1 MTTGLFLAL
10 FLAPVIGFI
19 INGVNFRKSNAT
31 VAGVIGT
38 GAVLI
43 SFGCAV
49 ALFLEMVGAE
59 GHILKQHFF
68 TWLEVGTFKA
78 NAAFVMDPISGIMTL
93 IITGV
98 GSLIHIFS
106 AGYMSH
112 DERPFKFFSYLNLFI
127 FNMLLLVLG
136 DNLLVTFVGWEGVG
150 LCSYLLIGFW
160 FSDEKKAAAGMKAF
174 ITNRIGDAG
183 LLIGIFIL
191 FSQLGTV
198 TYSELN
204 SYVGSYAL
212 ETGWFGPI
220 TLAMIFLFIGV
231 CGKSAQVPLYVWLPD
246 AMAGPTPVSALIH
259 AATMV
264 TAGVYLL
271 IRLSPVLILAPNAM
285 MIIAI
290 AGAITALMGAIIG
303 ITQWDIKKILA
314 YSTVSQL
321 GYMIL
326 GVGVGAFIPAFF
338 HLMTHAFFKAL
349 MFLGSG
355 SVIHSMHEE
364 QDIRKM
370 GALAKLMPITHF
382 TFFIGWLAI
391 IGLPPFSGFFS
402 KDEILFYTFVSTR
415 SSYLLWFVGVVGAGC
430 TAFYMTRLMC
440 LTFWGESR
448 VSHEV
453 HPHESPFNMT
463 FPLMVLA
470 VLAAFAGFLG
480 IPHAISAI
488 LPGHPENILEHFLH
502 HSVASVAK
510 DPMAKSHALEWALMA
525 ISVSVA
531 GGMALLS
538 YLIYVK
544 KKYNIEAFTKKIQWA
559 HKLSYN
565 KFFVDEFYF
574 SKIINPIVAM
584 SKTLWLHIDVMFID
598 KTTYLV
604 TDVILKGGAYNK
616 KAQNGNFQHYI
627 FLMTLGLAAI
637 LVMIF
642 AF

>member
-1 MTTGLFLAL
+1 ML
-10 FLAPVIGFI
+10 
-19 INGVNFRKSNAT
+19 
-31 VAGVIGT
+31 
-38 GAVLI
+38 GADNKVLNPT
-43 SFGCAV
+43 FY
-49 ALFLEMVGAE
+49 
-59 GHILKQHFF
+59 

-78 NAAFVMDPISGIMTL
+78 TASFLMDPISGIMTL

-106 AGYMSH
+106 IGYMSH
-112 DERPFKFFSYLNLFI
+112 DERPFKYFAYLNLFI

-191 FSQLGTV
+191 FTQLGTV
-198 TYSELN
+198 NYSELN
-204 SYVGSYAL
+204 QYSTSYA
-212 ETGWFGPI
+212 TQMGWFNPI

-231 CGKSAQVPLYVWLPD
+231 CGKSAQIPLYVWLPD

-271 IRLSPVLILAPNAM
+271 IRLSPVLVLAPNAM
-285 MIIAI
+285 MIISVV
-290 AGAITALMGAIIG
+290 GALTALMGAVIG

-370 GALAKLMPITHF
+370 GGLAKLMPITHL

-402 KDEILFYTFVSTR
+402 KDEILFYTFVSER
-415 SSYLLWFVGVVGAGC
+415 SSYLLWFMGVVGAGC

-440 LTFWGESR
+440 FTFWGESR
-448 VSHEV
+448 VSDDV
-453 HPHESPFNMT
+453 HPHESPFTMT
-463 FPLMVLA
+463 FPLIILA
-470 VLAAFAGFLG
+470 VLAAFAGLLG
-480 IPHAISAI
+480 IPKLIGEV
-488 LPGHPENILEHFLH
+488 LPGNPANILEHLL
-502 HSVASVAK
+502 SPYVAK
-510 DPMAKSHALEWALMA
+510 VKVAHVSHGLEWALIFVSVLVALVMA
-525 ISVSVA
+525 II
-531 GGMALLS
+531 S
-538 YLIYVK
+538 YLTYVK
-544 KKYNIEAFTKKIQWA
+544 KRFNIDAFTQKIKFA
-559 HKLSYN
+559 YRLSLN
-565 KFFVDEFYF
+565 KFYVDEFYF
-574 SKIINPIVAM
+574 SKIINPLIM
-584 SKTLWLHIDVMFID
+584 GSKALWLHIDVMFID
-598 KTTYLV
+598 KFTYYV
-604 TDVILKGGAYNK
+604 TDVILKGGSYNR
-616 KAQNGNFQHYI
+616 KAQNGNFQNYVFFMSI
-627 FLMTLGLAAI
+627 GMAAFLI
-637 LVMIF
+637 MIF

>member
-1 MTTGLFLAL
+1 MVTLLFAVLFLS
-10 FLAPVIGFI
+10 PVIGFLV
-19 INGVNFRKSNAT
+19 NGFNFRKSNALL
-31 VAGVIGT
+31 AGSIGT
-38 GAVLI
+38 GAVVI
-43 SFGCAV
+43 SFICAV
-49 ALFLEMVGAE
+49 LLFIETLGVPTR
-59 GHILKQHFF
+59 ILNPYFF
-68 TWLEVGTFKA
+68 TWLDVGSFKA
-78 NAAFVMDPISGIMTL
+78 NAAFLMDPISGIMTL

-98 GSLIHIFS
+98 GSLIHLFS
-106 AGYMSH
+106 IGYMSH
-112 DERPFKFFSYLNLFI
+112 DERPFKYFAYLNLFI

-198 TYSELN
+198 NYQELTA
-204 SYVGSYAL
+204 YASSL
-212 ETGWFGPI
+212 SVENTWFSPI

-231 CGKSAQVPLYVWLPD
+231 CGKSAQIPLYVWLPD

-271 IRLSPVLILAPNAM
+271 IRLSHVLILAPNAM
-285 MIIAI
+285 MVVAI
-290 AGAITALMGAIIG
+290 VGAATALLGAIIG

-370 GALAKLMPITHF
+370 GGLAKLMPITHL

-402 KDEILFYTFVSTR
+402 KDEILFYAFVSKQ
-415 SSYLLWFVGVVGAGC
+415 SSILLWLVGVIGAGC

-440 LTFWGESR
+440 FTFWGESR
-448 VSHEV
+448 VSKDV
-453 HPHESPFNMT
+453 HPHESPWSMT
-463 FPLMVLA
+463 LPLIILA
-470 VLAAFAGFLG
+470 FLAAFAGLLG
-480 IPHAISAI
+480 IPHVIGEI
-488 LPGHPENILEHFLH
+488 IPGHPANILEDMLGPL
-502 HSVASVAK
+502 VAK
-510 DPMAKSHALEWALMA
+510 VKKHEYTHSLEWGL
-525 ISVSVA
+525 IFVSVFIA
-531 GGMALLS
+531 ASMAVIS
-538 YLIYVK
+538 YLAYVK
-544 KKYNIEAFTKKIQWA
+544 RAFDMEALATKIKPA
-559 HKLSYN
+559 YKLSFN
-565 KFFVDEFYF
+565 KFYVDEFYF
-574 SKIINPIVAM
+574 SKIIDPIIAA
-584 SKTLWLHIDVMFID
+584 SKVLWLHIDVMFID
-598 KTTYLV
+598 KVTYYV
-604 TDVILKGGAYNK
+604 SDVMLKGGYYNRK
-616 KAQNGNFQHYI
+616 LQNGNFQNYI
-627 FLMTLGLAAI
+627 FFMSIGMAAVLI
-637 LVMIF
+637 MIF

>member
-1 MTTGLFLAL
+1 VTTLLFLIL
-10 FLAPVIGFI
+10 FLSPVLGFI
-19 INGVNFRKSNAT
+19 VNGLNFRKSNGT
-31 VAGVIGT
+31 IAGLIGT

-43 SFGCAV
+43 SFVTAIF
-49 ALFLEMVGAE
+49 LFMEMLGADNKV
-59 GHILKQHFF
+59 LNPTFY

-78 NAAFVMDPISGIMTL
+78 TASFLMDPISGIMTL

-106 AGYMSH
+106 IGYMSH
-112 DERPFKFFSYLNLFI
+112 DERPFKYFAYLNLFI

-191 FSQLGTV
+191 FTQLGTV
-198 TYSELN
+198 NYSELN
-204 SYVGSYAL
+204 QYSTSYANQM
-212 ETGWFGPI
+212 GWFNPI

-231 CGKSAQVPLYVWLPD
+231 CGKSAQIPLYVWLPD

-271 IRLSPVLILAPNAM
+271 IRLSPVLVLAPNAM
-285 MIIAI
+285 MIISVV
-290 AGAITALMGAIIG
+290 GALTALMGAVIG

-370 GALAKLMPITHF
+370 GGLAKLMPITHL

-402 KDEILFYTFVSTR
+402 KDEILFYTFVSER
-415 SSYLLWFVGVVGAGC
+415 SSYLLWFMGVVGAGC

-440 LTFWGESR
+440 FTFWGESR
-448 VSHEV
+448 VSDDV
-453 HPHESPFNMT
+453 HPHESPFTMT
-463 FPLMVLA
+463 FPLIILA
-470 VLAAFAGFLG
+470 VLAAFAGLLG
-480 IPHAISAI
+480 IPKLIGEV
-488 LPGHPENILEHFLH
+488 LPGNPANILEHLL
-502 HSVASVAK
+502 SPYVAK
-510 DPMAKSHALEWALMA
+510 VKVAHVSHGLEWALIFVSVLVALVMA
-525 ISVSVA
+525 II
-531 GGMALLS
+531 S
-538 YLIYVK
+538 YLTYVK
-544 KKYNIEAFTKKIQWA
+544 KRFNIDAFTQKIKFA
-559 HKLSYN
+559 YRLSLN
-565 KFFVDEFYF
+565 KFYVDEFYF
-574 SKIINPIVAM
+574 SKIINPLIM
-584 SKTLWLHIDVMFID
+584 GSKALWLHIDVMFID
-598 KTTYLV
+598 KFTYYV
-604 TDVILKGGAYNK
+604 TDVILKGGSYNR
-616 KAQNGNFQHYI
+616 KAQNGNFQNYVFFMSI
-627 FLMTLGLAAI
+627 GMAAFLI
-637 LVMIF
+637 MIF

>member
-1 MTTGLFLAL
+1 VTTLLFLIL
-10 FLAPVIGFI
+10 FLSPVLGFI
-19 INGVNFRKSNAT
+19 VNGLNFRKSNGT
-31 VAGVIGT
+31 IAGLIGT

-43 SFGCAV
+43 SFVTAIL
-49 ALFLEMVGAE
+49 LFMEMLGADNKV
-59 GHILKQHFF
+59 LNPTFY

-78 NAAFVMDPISGIMTL
+78 TASFLMDPISGIMTL

-106 AGYMSH
+106 IGYMSH
-112 DERPFKFFSYLNLFI
+112 DERPFKYFAYLNLFI

-191 FSQLGTV
+191 FTQLGTV
-198 TYSELN
+198 NYSELN
-204 SYVGSYAL
+204 QYSTSYANQM
-212 ETGWFGPI
+212 GWFNPI

-231 CGKSAQVPLYVWLPD
+231 CGKSAQIPLYVWLPD

-271 IRLSPVLILAPNAM
+271 IRLSPVLVLAPNAM
-285 MIIAI
+285 MIISVV
-290 AGAITALMGAIIG
+290 GALTALMGAVIG

-370 GALAKLMPITHF
+370 GGLAKLMPITHL

-402 KDEILFYTFVSTR
+402 KDEILFYTFVSER
-415 SSYLLWFVGVVGAGC
+415 SSYLLWFMGVVGAGC

-440 LTFWGESR
+440 FTFWGESR
-448 VSHEV
+448 VSDDV
-453 HPHESPFNMT
+453 HPHESPFTMT
-463 FPLMVLA
+463 FPLIILA
-470 VLAAFAGFLG
+470 VLAAFAGLLG
-480 IPHAISAI
+480 IPKLIGEV
-488 LPGHPENILEHFLH
+488 LPGNPANILEHLL
-502 HSVASVAK
+502 SPYVAK
-510 DPMAKSHALEWALMA
+510 VKVAHVSHGLEWALIFVSVLVALVMA
-525 ISVSVA
+525 II
-531 GGMALLS
+531 S
-538 YLIYVK
+538 YLTYVK
-544 KKYNIEAFTKKIQWA
+544 KRFNIDAFTQKIKFA
-559 HKLSYN
+559 YRLSLN
-565 KFFVDEFYF
+565 KFYVDEFYF
-574 SKIINPIVAM
+574 SKIINPLIM
-584 SKTLWLHIDVMFID
+584 GSKALWLHIDVMFID
-598 KTTYLV
+598 KFTYYV
-604 TDVILKGGAYNK
+604 TDVILKGGSYNR
-616 KAQNGNFQHYI
+616 KAQNGNFQNYVFFMSI
-627 FLMTLGLAAI
+627 GMAAFLI
-637 LVMIF
+637 MIF

>member
-1 MTTGLFLAL
+1 MITAL
-10 FLAPVIGFI
+10 FYVIFLSPLLGFA
-19 INGVNFRKSNAT
+19 INGLNFRKSNGT
-31 VAGVIGT
+31 IAGIIGT
-38 GAVLI
+38 SAVVISFIAAVL
-43 SFGCAV
+43 
-49 ALFLEMVGAE
+49 LFKEMLGAE
-59 GHILKQHFF
+59 NKVLAVHFF
-68 TWLEVGTFKA
+68 NWLEVASFKA
-78 NAAFVMDPISGIMTL
+78 PASFLMDPISGIMTL

-112 DERPFKFFSYLNLFI
+112 DPRPFKYFSYLNLFI

-174 ITNRIGDAG
+174 ITNRVGDAG

-198 TYSELN
+198 NYYELN
-204 SYVGSYAL
+204 QYASAL
-212 ETGWFGPI
+212 TADTGWFNPI

-231 CGKSAQVPLYVWLPD
+231 CGKSAQIPLYVWLPD

-285 MIIAI
+285 MIVAI
-290 AGAITALMGAIIG
+290 VGAMTALLGALIG

-370 GALAKLMPITHF
+370 GGLAKLMPITHL

-402 KDEILFYTFVSTR
+402 KDEILFYTYASQQ
-415 SSYLLWFVGVVGAGC
+415 SSVLLWIVGVIGAGC

-440 LTFWGESR
+440 FTFWGESR
-448 VSHEV
+448 VSKDV
-453 HPHESPFNMT
+453 HPHESPLSMT
-463 FPLMVLA
+463 FPLIILA
-470 VLAAFAGFLG
+470 LLAAFAGLLG
-480 IPHAISAI
+480 IPHVISAV
-488 LPGHPENILEHFLH
+488 LPGHPHNILEDLLKPYVAHITKH
-502 HSVASVAK
+502 EVSSSV
-510 DPMAKSHALEWALMA
+510 EWALMF
-525 ISVSVA
+525 VSVLVA
-531 GGMALLS
+531 LSMAVLS
-538 YLIYVK
+538 YMVYVK
-544 KKYNIEAFTKKIQWA
+544 KSFDINKFTKKISFGYN
-559 HKLSYN
+559 LSYN

-574 SKIINPIVAM
+574 SKIINPLVAA
-584 SKTLWLHIDVMFID
+584 SKALWLHIDVMFID
-598 KTTYLV
+598 KFTYYV
-604 TDVILKGGAYNK
+604 TDVIRAGGSYNK
-616 KAQNGNFQHYI
+616 SLQNGNFQNYA
-627 FLMTLGLAAI
+627 FYMTLGLATFLI
-637 LVMIF
+637 MIF